1 MLGFGVPSLRGKNRL
16 NSPAQTASG
25 IGKQTG
31 NKLHKDPRRAAT
43 SIVITASLKENEKKK
58 SECFTRIIQ
67 LIKCYLLFEVV
78 RQVASVIPF
87 HERVLR

>member
-58 SECFTRIIQ
+58 KIRMFYKNNTINKMLFTI
-67 LIKCYLLFEVV
+67 
-78 RQVASVIPF
+78 
-87 HERVLR
+87 

>member
-1 MLGFGVPSLRGKNRL
+1 MLEFGVPSLRGKNRL

-58 SECFTRIIQ
+58 KNQ
-67 LIKCYLLFEVV
+67 N
-78 RQVASVIPF
+78 
-87 HERVLR
+87 VLQE